1 MFLLGQ
7 NWTVTE
13 SANFRMEQKGSEKG
27 GSYRRIVIFPFWN
40 IIRISIYIDLFTPTT
55 HHCLQPDT
63 TIYHGSIMF
72 HFLKYFGTLWNITP
86 LLWNNAMI
94 SITYVGTFARR
105 SAVTGILNTLPC
117 EARCVCV
124 TGIIKFRHKKR
135 GAIKLPHNFT

>member
-13 SANFRMEQKGSEKG
+13 SANFRMEQKSSEKG

-105 SAVTGILNTLPC
+105 SAVTGILFM
-117 EARCVCV
+117 V
-124 TGIIKFRHKKR
+124 TR
-135 GAIKLPHNFT
+135 